1 MAHSFSAAM
10 FDFDALSEA
19 DGLVDCPEWSAAGS
33 SGDPPPPPTGGAGGS
48 AVGAGGG
55 LSATD
60 SSLPTEKDW
69 AVVTPGSGG
78 GLAVVEDD
86 AVSWSV
92 AGGDQAVSVSSSGLA
107 NYVAGTA
114 GQLHPARS
122 MSWSD
127 AGGTAVSVSEADWR
141 VHLFDAEAL
150 VPVPV
155 PRLGPPSIAS
165 GGTSWSLADD
175 SFPAPTPASSVPGL
189 ADLPDDIDLMSE
201 FGRGRGDLPFQGV
214 LEMAPPRSTA
224 LFGTDGL
231 AVPAVPAQSVAS
243 VRADSWAALGA
254 DFVWSGLADGS
265 QAASEPPAAPP
276 RGADAAAAPGGP
288 SPAAAQPEF
297 GPIHWT
303 GGAFVRGP
311 APGPVGARD
320 IRLVVPAPRLPG
332 PSPAS
337 PHQVFAL
344 APVGGGH
351 GRGGHGLAAQAQ
363 QAVRTG
369 GLEEVVGQPARGAP
383 WVPPGEPDRRWGF
396 GRLRPAPR
404 QGDGDGGVS
413 ARRMAGVGRPTDP
426 VYFPRT
432 GQQPAGYILAIG
444 HLVQEDMF
452 EVQASDHHP
461 PTTTTFQRQQ
471 QPGPFESGTGGC
483 EL

>member
-1 MAHSFSAAM
+1 M
-10 FDFDALSEA
+10 
-19 DGLVDCPEWSAAGS
+19 
-33 SGDPPPPPTGGAGGS
+33 
-48 AVGAGGG
+48 
-55 LSATD
+55 
-60 SSLPTEKDW
+60 
-69 AVVTPGSGG
+69 
-78 GLAVVEDD
+78 
-86 AVSWSV
+86 
-92 AGGDQAVSVSSSGLA
+92 
-107 NYVAGTA
+107 
-114 GQLHPARS
+114 
-122 MSWSD
+122 
-127 AGGTAVSVSEADWR
+127 SVSEADWR
-141 VHLFDAEAL
+141 AAFDAEAL
-150 VPVPV
+150 VPRPV
-155 PRLGPPSIAS
+155 PRLGPPSTAS
-165 GGTSWSLADD
+165 GGTPWSLADD
-175 SFPAPTPASSVPGL
+175 SLPDLTPASSVPGL

-214 LEMAPPRSTA
+214 LEVVAPPRSIA

-231 AVPAVPAQSVAS
+231 EVPAVPAQPVAS

-254 DFVWSGLADGS
+254 NFDWAGLADGS
-265 QAASEPPAAPP
+265 QAASEPPVAAP
-276 RGADAAAAPGGP
+276 RGADVAAAPGGP
-288 SPAAAQPEF
+288 SPAAAEPEF
-297 GPIHWT
+297 AALHWT
-303 GGAFVRGP
+303 GGAYVRGP
-311 APGPVGARD
+311 APVPAGARD
-320 IRLVVPAPRLPG
+320 IRLVVPAPHLPG

-369 GLEEVVGQPARGAP
+369 GLQEVVGQPARGAP

-404 QGDGDGGVS
+404 QGDGDGGVA
-413 ARRMAGVGRPTDP
+413 ARRMAGVGRPTAP

-444 HLVQEDMF
+444 HLVQEDMA

-471 QPGPFESGTGGC
+471 QPGPFESGTGGLEVWEPLQGCSGELVCLCVVAGCPGMGGWVVVNCEQRSGHPSC